1 MAVTTVRAATDTAF
15 QNCDCL
21 NSITVLHTCSR
32 KSSITPAPPKKALRQ
47 GNSMKGDFIETMQ
60 FSFTPAK
67 LMREQVSCPSYRKT
81 LERSGQCSGVEGSER
96 RRQCCPVRFFAH

>member
-21 NSITVLHTCSR
+21 DSITVLHTCSR
-32 KSSITPAPPKKALRQ
+32 KSAITPAPPKKALRQ

-67 LMREQVSCPSYRKT
+67 LMREQVSCPSYRKDFGEIWSM
-81 LERSGQCSGVEGSER
+81 LGS
-96 RRQCCPVRFFAH
+96 